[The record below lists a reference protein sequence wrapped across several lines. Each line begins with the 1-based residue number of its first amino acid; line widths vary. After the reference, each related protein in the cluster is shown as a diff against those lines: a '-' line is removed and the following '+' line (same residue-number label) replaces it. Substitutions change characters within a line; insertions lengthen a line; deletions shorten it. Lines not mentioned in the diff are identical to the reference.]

1 MWGKAG
7 DMVAFL
13 KSDLFMKFMGGF
25 VLGTI
30 GVLTLQPGAS
40 VQSANAE
47 TSAQP
52 APVMQDA
59 TL

>member
-1 MWGKAG
+1 
-7 DMVAFL
+7 MVALL

-30 GVLTLQPGAS
+30 GVLTLQPGEAP
-40 VQSANAE
+40 VQSASAS
-47 TSAQP
+47 TPSAQ
-52 APVMQDA
+52 APIIQDA